1 MVSSDKIVAGT
12 LVSGSHGK
20 LIPNPNPNVKRRVRE
35 KVVGTVIK
43 AAGLHKWEV
52 LFDYNKQMQV
62 VTSKSLKIVPTES
75 GIPLN
80 EESAKDKE
88 DTVSTFVFF

>member
-1 MVSSDKIVAGT
+1 MVSSDRIVAGT
-12 LVSGSHGK
+12 RVAGSHGK